1 MQWDGTTNPGV
12 MPPLLNHLDKLGIC
26 QTWRLADVN
35 LEPLATADKH
45 LRQWCRHPVWQSSLP
60 MRNREPEPVLG
71 VDVHLD
77 HPSGPVPRESSAAVR
92 PVSAAAAFRAVTTAA
107 ALLCTALLAC
117 LVASPAGAAP
127 ELNWRTAEIDG
138 TALTGVSCASASLCV
153 AVDGLGDALVSTNPA
168 ADSASTWHA
177 AGTGAGALTGVSCPS
192 SSLCVAVNG
201 EGRVAISTNPVGG
214 GPTWHATK
222 ISGAALT
229 GVSCAS
235 NSLCVAVD
243 ASGNAFVSSNP
254 GEGAGGGAS
263 WRENPIGH
271 ALTAVSCVAGP
282 LCVAV
287 DKAGDVL
294 ESSEPA
300 GSWITRKVDNAPLV
314 AVSCAS
320 APAGVC
326 VAEDETGAALA
337 SGNPSAGLP
346 GLSMATWS
354 ATPLASTG
362 GAPTAA
368 SCAATGLCVLG
379 TSNGGAYIGDSPTTA
394 APSWRFEP
402 IDSLASLAGVSCV
415 SEGLCAAVDK
425 AGRVLVAH
433 VPAPAIVTGTPSAV
447 GETTATVTGTVD
459 TNDAAIAGCRFE
471 YGTSE
476 AYGQSTP
483 CSSSLAA
490 GSANQPVSAA
500 LSGLA
505 ANATYDYRLTAVSAS
520 GEARTTNAT
529 FKTSSP
535 PLVQPHPSIG
545 GIPAPGQRLTCK
557 SGVSGSGA
565 SSATLSYAWLRD
577 TRAISGASGSTY
589 VVASADV
596 THHLQCR
603 VTATNA
609 GGSASATSAFVTVP
623 AGGIGAISETQVGT
637 PRVAGRTV
645 SVPLTCSG
653 QAAGSCTIAV
663 RLTVLE
669 TLRGNRVIAVAARRT
684 ARLASA
690 AAARRSSRKT
700 KTVTVGAVTVHVPAG
715 QRRTVTV
722 ALNTTGRRLLASLHK
737 LTAKLSV
744 SGTVVGAISAQL
756 RSATVTLGAGTG
768 KASSHH
774 RR

>member
-1 MQWDGTTNPGV
+1 
-12 MPPLLNHLDKLGIC
+12 
-26 QTWRLADVN
+26 
-35 LEPLATADKH
+35 
-45 LRQWCRHPVWQSSLP
+45 
-60 MRNREPEPVLG
+60 MRNHEQESVLG

-77 HPSGPVPRESSAAVR
+77 RPRGPVPRESLAAFR
-92 PVSAAAAFRAVTTAA
+92 AVSAAAA
-107 ALLCTALLAC
+107 LLCAVLLAC
-117 LVASPAGAAP
+117 LAASPAGAAP
-127 ELNWRTAEIDG
+127 ALSWSTAEIDT
-138 TALTGVSCASASLCV
+138 TALTGVSCASISLCV
-153 AVDGLGDALVSTNPA
+153 AVDGAGHARVSTSPA
-168 ADSASTWHA
+168 GSASTWHSA
-177 AGTGAGALTGVSCPS
+177 EIPGAGALTAVSCPS
-192 SSLCVAVNG
+192 SSLCVAVDASGNA
-201 EGRVAISTNPVGG
+201 AISTNPVGG
-214 GPTWHATK
+214 SSTWEITE
-222 ISGAALT
+222 IPGAGALT
-229 GVSCAS
+229 GISCAS

-243 ASGNAFVSSNP
+243 GSGNAFVSSNP
-254 GEGAGGGAS
+254 GAGGGSSAT
-263 WRENPIGH
+263 WTKREIDPGQ
-271 ALTAVSCVAGP
+271 ALTSVSCVAGP
-282 LCVAV
+282 LCIAV

-294 ESSEPA
+294 ASSEPA
-300 GSWITRKVDNAPLV
+300 GSWAPPRQIDTSPLL

-326 VAEDETGAALA
+326 VAVDAAGAALA
-337 SGNPSAGLP
+337 SGNPGAGLP
-346 GLSMATWS
+346 GTSTATWS
-354 ATPLASTG
+354 ATPLGLTG

-368 SCAATGLCVLG
+368 SCATTGLCVLS
-379 TSNGGAYIGDSPTTA
+379 TSNGGAYIGDNPTAA
-394 APSWRFEP
+394 APSWGFAP
-402 IDSLASLAGVSCV
+402 IDSPTKLTGASCV
-415 SEGLCAAVDK
+415 SEGMCAAVDN
-425 AGRVLVAH
+425 AGRVLVTH
-433 VPAPAIVTGTPSAV
+433 VPAPAVVTGTPSV
-447 GETTATVTGTVD
+447 GESTATVTGTVD
-459 TNDAAIAGCRFE
+459 TNDAAIASCRFE

-476 AYGQSTP
+476 AYGQSAP
-483 CSSSLAA
+483 CSGTLAA

-500 LSGLA
+500 LNGLA
-505 ANATYDYRLTAVSAS
+505 ANVTYDYRLTAVSAS

-529 FKTSSP
+529 FKTTSP

-645 SVPLTCSG
+645 SVPLTCSA
-653 QAAGSCTIAV
+653 QAAGSCTITL
-663 RLTVLE
+663 RLTVVE
-669 TLRGNRVIAVAARRT
+669 TLRGSRVVAVAARRT
-684 ARLASA
+684 ARLARA
-690 AAARRSSRKT
+690 TATRRTSH
-700 KTVTVGAVTVHVPAG
+700 KTVTIGAVTVHLPAG

-722 ALNTTGRRLLASLHK
+722 ALNATGRRLLTSLHK

-756 RSATVTLGAGTG
+756 RSATVTLGGGAG

>member
-1 MQWDGTTNPGV
+1 
-12 MPPLLNHLDKLGIC
+12 
-26 QTWRLADVN
+26 
-35 LEPLATADKH
+35 
-45 LRQWCRHPVWQSSLP
+45 
-60 MRNREPEPVLG
+60 MRNRESQPVLR

-77 HPSGPVPRESSAAVR
+77 HPHGPVPRESW
-92 PVSAAAAFRAVTTAA
+92 AAFRAVAAA
-107 ALLCTALLAC
+107 ALLCAVLLTC

-127 ELNWRTAEIDG
+127 PLNWSTAEIDSA
-138 TALTGVSCASASLCV
+138 ALTGVSCASASLCV
-153 AVDGLGDALVSTNPA
+153 AVDGSGHARVSTDPTGG
-168 ADSASTWHA
+168 ASTWHPA
-177 AGTGAGALTGVSCPS
+177 EIRGAGALTGVSCPS
-192 SSLCVAVNG
+192 SSLCVAVDASGNA
-201 EGRVAISTNPVGG
+201 AISTNPVGG
-214 GPTWHATK
+214 TSTWETTG
-222 ISGAALT
+222 IPGAGALT

-243 ASGNAFVSSNP
+243 GSGNAFVSFNP
-254 GEGAGGGAS
+254 DAGGGAS
-263 WRENPIGH
+263 AIWTKVGIDPGQ
-271 ALTAVSCVAGP
+271 ALTAVSCIAGP

-287 DKAGDVL
+287 DQAGDVL
-294 ESSEPA
+294 ASSEPA
-300 GSWITRKVDNAPLV
+300 GSWVTRQVDHSPLL

-326 VAEDETGAALA
+326 VAVDATGAVLA
-337 SGNPSAGLP
+337 SGNPAAGLP
-346 GLSMATWS
+346 RESTATWS
-354 ATPLASTG
+354 TTPLGLTG

-368 SCAATGLCVLG
+368 SCAAAGLCVLG
-379 TSNGGAYIGDSPTTA
+379 ASNGDVYIGDIPTAA
-394 APSWRFEP
+394 APSWRFES
-402 IDSLASLAGVSCV
+402 IDPPASLSGVSCV
-415 SEGLCAAVDK
+415 SEGLCAAVDN
-425 AGRVLVAH
+425 AGRVLVTR
-433 VPAPAIVTGTPSAV
+433 VPAPIVVTATPSAV

-459 TNDAAIAGCRFE
+459 TNDAALASCRFE

-476 AYGQSTP
+476 AYGQSASCGAGGTQV
-483 CSSSLAA
+483 LAA

-505 ANATYDYRLTAVSAS
+505 ANVTYDYRLTAVSAS

-529 FKTSSP
+529 FKTTAP

-545 GIPAPGQRLTCK
+545 GIPALGQRLTCK

-577 TRAISGASGSTY
+577 TKGISGASGSAY

-623 AGGIGAISETQVGT
+623 AGGLGAISETQVGT
-637 PRVAGRTV
+637 PRAAGRTV
-645 SVPLTCSG
+645 SVTVTCSA
-653 QAAGSCTIAV
+653 QAAGSCTITL
-663 RLTVLE
+663 RLTVVE
-669 TLRGNRVIAVAARRT
+669 TLRGSRVIAVAARRT
-684 ARLASA
+684 ALLGRA
-690 AAARRSSRKT
+690 AVARRSSH

-722 ALNTTGRRLLASLHK
+722 ALNTTGRRLLRSLHK

-756 RSATVTLGAGTG
+756 RSATVTLGGGAG
-768 KASSHH
+768 KASSHRASVRH
-774 RR
+774 PRSRRGR

>member
-1 MQWDGTTNPGV
+1 M
-12 MPPLLNHLDKLGIC
+12 
-26 QTWRLADVN
+26 
-35 LEPLATADKH
+35 
-45 LRQWCRHPVWQSSLP
+45 WQSSLP
-60 MRNREPEPVLG
+60 MRNHEQKSVLG
-71 VDVHLD
+71 MDVHL
-77 HPSGPVPRESSAAVR
+77 HRPRGPVPRESL
-92 PVSAAAAFRAVTTAA
+92 AAFRAVSAA
-107 ALLCTALLAC
+107 GALLCAVLLAC
-117 LVASPAGAAP
+117 LAASPAGAAP
-127 ELNWRTAEIDG
+127 ALSWSTAEIDT

-153 AVDGLGDALVSTNPA
+153 AVDGAGHARVSTSPA
-168 ADSASTWHA
+168 GGASAWHL
-177 AGTGAGALTGVSCPS
+177 TEIPGAGALTAVSCPS
-192 SSLCVAVNG
+192 SSLCVAVDASG
-201 EGRVAISTNPVGG
+201 DAAISTNPVGG
-214 GPTWHATK
+214 SSMWHTTGIPGAGP
-222 ISGAALT
+222 LT

-243 ASGNAFVSSNP
+243 GSGNAFVSFNP
-254 GEGAGGGAS
+254 GAGGGAGAT
-263 WRENPIGH
+263 WTKVGIDPGQ
-271 ALTAVSCVAGP
+271 ALTSVSCVAGP

-287 DKAGDVL
+287 DKTGEVL
-294 ESSEPA
+294 ASSEPA
-300 GSWITRKVDNAPLV
+300 GSWVTRQIDNSPLL

-320 APAGVC
+320 TPAGVC
-326 VAEDETGAALA
+326 VAVDAAGAALA
-337 SGNPSAGLP
+337 SGNPGAGLP
-346 GLSMATWS
+346 GTSTATWS
-354 ATPLASTG
+354 ATPLGPTG

-368 SCAATGLCVLG
+368 SCAAAGLCVLS
-379 TSNGGAYIGDSPTTA
+379 TSNGGAYIGDDPTAA
-394 APSWRFEP
+394 APSWESAP
-402 IDSLASLAGVSCV
+402 IDSPTKLTGVSCV
-415 SEGLCAAVDK
+415 SEGMCAAVDN
-425 AGRVLVAH
+425 AGRVLVTH
-433 VPAPAIVTGTPSAV
+433 VPAPAVATGTPSV
-447 GETTATVTGTVD
+447 SETTATVTGTVD
-459 TNDAAIAGCRFE
+459 TNDAAIASCRFE

-476 AYGQSTP
+476 AYGQSAP
-483 CSSSLAA
+483 CSGTLAA

-505 ANATYDYRLTAVSAS
+505 ANVTYDYRLSAVSAS

-529 FKTSSP
+529 LKTTSP

-565 SSATLSYAWLRD
+565 SSATLGYAWLRD
-577 TRAISGASGSTY
+577 TRGISGASGSSY

-609 GGSASATSAFVTVP
+609 GGSASATSSFVTVP

-653 QAAGSCTIAV
+653 QAAGSCTITV

-690 AAARRSSRKT
+690 TAAARHTSH

-722 ALNTTGRRLLASLHK
+722 ALNTTGRRLLASLRK

-756 RSATVTLGAGTG
+756 RSATVTLGGAS
-768 KASSHH
+768 KASSRKASAGKARSH
-774 RR
+774 RGR